1 MLWMGYVVPA
11 VITTITPSDSHMS
24 AYHFPG
30 APVIDR
36 FAPGLRF
43 DQGQGGPLE
52 FPRQLSVRSP
62 SCDTREGSS
71 TPAPDSLVSS
81 MAFVKTT
88 QTRLPLPPAFASSL
102 YDALRIRFMLRTA
115 HLVHPA
121 STLTSL
127 SNPEASLPRTL
138 ASPWTGL

>member
-1 MLWMGYVVPA
+1 MGYVVPA
-11 VITTITPSDSHMS
+11 VITTITPSDSHMG

-30 APVIDR
+30 VPVIDR

-52 FPRQLSVRSP
+52 FPRQLCVRST
-62 SCDTREGSS
+62 SRDTREGSS

-88 QTRLPLPPAFASSL
+88 QTRFPLPPAFASSL
-102 YDALRIRFMLRTA
+102 YDAFRIRCMLGDRTFGPPRFD
-115 HLVHPA
+115 LDISIKPGGFPTKDSGV
-121 STLTSL
+121 SLDRTLT
-127 SNPEASLPRTL
+127 
-138 ASPWTGL
+138 G